1 MAGRKMPP
9 FLLSV
14 RRRNDATAQAR
25 ESIVARDDQMIG

>member
-25 ESIVARDDQMIG
+25 ESIARWG